1 MECNGTSLMEY
12 ISGLQVNLIYASHR
26 QLPPNWKYA
35 NYIPE
40 CNKIYYIRSGEGMIK
55 IGNKELPLLP
65 GWLYFLPA
73 GTLQSASCTNSQT
86 ITKYWCHFYS
96 NIVFRNLFFSFKIPY
111 SIKIELDNEID
122 ECFERLVFDTKM
134 DAARLLNRKINLL
147 RIISYFID
155 HVTIEKDDYV
165 LTHPLD
171 NLNEVVNYINRNLSS
186 DMNIDQLSKIA
197 HLHPTYFCRLFK
209 SYLGEP
215 PMHYVYKKRLEKAQN
230 LLCYSSKSIKEIAD
244 LTGFND
250 INHLSKSFN
259 KNFGISPG
267 RYRREA
273 ILMNLKS

>member
-1 MECNGTSLMEY
+1 MECNSSLMEY

-35 NYIPE
+35 NYIPD
-40 CNKIYYIRSGEGMIK
+40 CNKIYYIRGGEGLIK
-55 IGNKELPLLP
+55 IGKKELPLLP
-65 GWLYFLPA
+65 GQLYFLPA
-73 GTLQSASCTNSQT
+73 GTLQTASCTNKQM

-96 NIVFRNLFFSFKIPY
+96 NIVFKNLFSSFKIPY
-111 SIKIELDNEID
+111 SIKVEPDNEID
-122 ECFERLVFDTKM
+122 ECFERLVSNAKM
-134 DAARLLNRKINLL
+134 DAARFLNTKINLM
-147 RIISYFID
+147 RIISYFIG
-155 HVTIEKDDYV
+155 HVSLEKEDYV
-165 LTHPLD
+165 STHPLE
-171 NLNEVVNYINRNLSS
+171 NINKVINYIHGNLST
-186 DMNIDQLSKIA
+186 DIDIEQLSKIA

-259 KNFGISPG
+259 KNFGISPS
-267 RYRREA
+267 RYRKEA
-273 ILMNLKS
+273 ILMH